1 MMRTAGGYEYKQEGK
16 DKDMNVH
23 VNQYDCEDEDDRG
36 NGDKVG
42 YIDEYTTKMTE
53 LGNGSEFRC
62 LCPTHFRN

>member
-1 MMRTAGGYEYKQEGK
+1 
-16 DKDMNVH
+16 MNVH